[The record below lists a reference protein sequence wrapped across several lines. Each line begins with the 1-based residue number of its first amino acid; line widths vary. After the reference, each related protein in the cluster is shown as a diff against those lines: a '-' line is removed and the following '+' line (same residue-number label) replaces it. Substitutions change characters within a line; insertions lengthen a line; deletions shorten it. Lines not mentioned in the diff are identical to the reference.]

1 MRERIPTDKLIQS
14 LKDIANYVV
23 DDDGESNVLIQAA
36 KRLEEYGN
44 YADMVE
50 AREQR
55 LVEAIIA
62 NDRSPGEKQ

>member
-62 NDRSPGEKQ
+62 HDRSPGEKQ